1 MAKVSSRLSR
11 ITLNP
16 RMKRES
22 RIKLLL
28 IWVAASDGKL
38 DESEIEFVESK
49 LPDTGDKLVLDD
61 FLEPIAKQDLAL
73 LEESVKTVATE
84 SRARRIAF
92 LETAI
97 TLSLADHDFADVE
110 NHILRFYADALHLG
124 TEILDERFQKVSGHA
139 LPEPARSDKAA
150 PDELTR
156 ATLRTIGALRHHEGL
171 DLEGS
176 WFARNYPDYV
186 VKKMTTGSSPG
197 TATTPKTVQVK
208 KRKKRPKNS
217 SAMNYIVFVIV
228 VLIMIILAYVFSEF

>member
-1 MAKVSSRLSR
+1 MAKVSSKLSR
-11 ITLNP
+11 ISLSP

-28 IWVAASDGKL
+28 LWVAASDGEL
-38 DESEIEFVESK
+38 DESELEFVESK
-49 LPDTGDKLVLDD
+49 LPDTGDTLALDD
-61 FLEPIAKQDLAL
+61 FLEPIAIQELAL
-73 LEESVKTVATE
+73 LKESVNTVAAE

-97 TLSLADHDFADVE
+97 TLSLADHEFADAE

-139 LPEPARSDKAA
+139 LPEPTRSDKASL
-150 PDELTR
+150 DELTQ
-156 ATLRTIGALRHHEGL
+156 ATLKTIGVLRHHEGL

-186 VKKMTTGSSPG
+186 AKKIKTELSPEAAV
-197 TATTPKTVQVK
+197 TK
-208 KRKKRPKNS
+208 KAGRRKRESKNPQ
-217 SAMNYIVFVIV
+217 IVLV
-228 VLIMIILAYVFSEF
+228 